1 MATVYRKGRTTI
13 KSHDGRL
20 SIDINGGKIAT
31 NNGSETNVILGTLP
45 DSTNGYAEAKAGE
58 DLYNAVV

>member
-1 MATVYRKGRTTI
+1 MATVYRRGKNTI

-20 SIDINGGKIAT
+20 AIDINSGKIST

-45 DSTNGYAEAKAGE
+45 DNTNGYAEAKEGD
-58 DLYNAVV
+58 DLYDAVV